1 MIVVWFLAWR
11 EIRHGRVR
19 FGLTALLVG
28 LVAFLVFML
37 TGLAVGLGDAG
48 VSGLRKLPADV
59 VVYAAGAEKTL
70 SRSSLP
76 AADAERIKAVPG
88 VSSVQP
94 IGQTMAQAKGPSGE
108 SLPLALM
115 GVTPSAPFAAH
126 ALAGGGIVLDRT
138 LDGKARPGDVLTVQ
152 PGGVRLAVAGFAEL
166 GSIQHTAV
174 AQVPLSVW
182 RRVQPSAVGAYL
194 VTGPGDAA
202 RLARDVSAAV
212 PGTDAVTKATAV
224 ESVPGYSAE
233 TGTLDLIRGF
243 LLAVT
248 ALLTGTVF
256 WIFTMQKE
264 PSLAVLRATGARAR
278 LLVGSHLVQVALTTV
293 LGVALGLAVVA
304 GIGAA
309 MPTGTFSLPGDAAA
323 VSAGLL
329 AALALGSS
337 AASVRR
343 LLTVDPLLS
352 LGRNA

>member
-1 MIVVWFLAWR
+1 MWFLAWR

-48 VSGLRKLPADV
+48 VSGLRRLPADV
-59 VVYAAGAEKTL
+59 VVYAAGSEKTL

-76 AADAERIKAVPG
+76 AADGARIAAVPG

-94 IGQTMAQAKGPSGE
+94 IGQTMAQAKGPGA
-108 SLPLALM
+108 SLPVALM
-115 GVTPSAPFAAH
+115 GVEPSAPFAAPG
-126 ALAGGGIVLDRT
+126 LGRGGIVLDRT
-138 LDGKARPGDVLTVQ
+138 LEGKARPGDVLTVQ
-152 PGGVRLAVAGFAEL
+152 PGGVRLTVAGFADL
-166 GSIQHTAV
+166 GSLQHTAV
-174 AQVPLSVW
+174 AQVPLDEW

-194 VTGPGDAA
+194 VTTSGDA
-202 RLARDVSAAV
+202 RGISAAV
-212 PGTDAVTKATAV
+212 PGTDAVTKSEAV
-224 ESVPGYSAE
+224 EAVPGYSAE
-233 TGTLDLIRGF
+233 TGTLNLIRGF

-278 LLVGSHLVQVALTTV
+278 LLVGSYLVQVALTTV
-293 LGVALGLAVVA
+293 LGVAVGLAFVA

-309 MPTGTFSLPGDAAA
+309 MPAGTFSLPGGSAALSA
-323 VSAGLL
+323 VLL
-329 AALALGSS
+329 GALALGSS
-337 AASVRR
+337 AASLRR